1 MIKNNKMI
9 CTIICAMMIMMTA
22 CGNTEVEDVK
32 KNDGNNAVTTTVI
45 KEDEPEV
52 VTDSMDISSEVS
64 DNSSRVDESSSSKP
78 EDSSKMD
85 SSSKNESSS
94 RSDSSSKKDDSS
106 KNERKKNDSSSKSE
120 TKTTTVSSKTNTS
133 SNGNSSG
140 NTTTVQKT
148 NTGNNNG
155 NSNNTGNSGNSG
167 NTQQT
172 SSVQPVQQE
181 TKPAVTNAPEPAAP
195 VVTDPPVVA
204 QPEPEPQS
212 EPQPEPEPQPVQL
225 TEDGYDPR
233 EYARLRGGALVHTN
247 KPYDGFADDIH
258 YYLSWVNDLSD
269 VELAYFNFDMGCMTE
284 QDWQIIC
291 DDLMNYVTNNYAGY
305 NIELANDSY
314 IIKSENEDYA
324 GYNGKGH
331 TSGIEGHNVC
341 INERNEPFIDDNDLT
356 WYYEDFSELRNRF
369 LEDVDFALS
378 RSLPE
383 MIPDNHTF
391 KLSFDFYKMHMPA
404 PYEYLWSYSFVVL
417 DPT

>member
-1 MIKNNKMI
+1 MMKNNKKI
-9 CTIICAMMIMMTA
+9 CMIICAMMIMMTA

-52 VTDSMDISSEVS
+52 VTDSMDISSDVS

-167 NTQQT
+167 NTQQA

-204 QPEPEPQS
+204 QPEPEPQP
-212 EPQPEPEPQPVQL
+212 EPQPEPEPEPVQL

-291 DDLMNYVTNNYAGY
+291 DDCWNYIRETY
-305 NIELANDSY
+305 SY
-314 IIKSENEDYA
+314 LPNVKFEDTDEYYVVFDED
-324 GYNGKGH
+324 GNLVDWKGGFRYGRSSHSFH
-331 TSGIEGHNVC
+331 T
-341 INERNEPFIDDNDLT
+341 NERGESYVDEHDID
-356 WYYEDFSELRNRF
+356 WYYEDFADLREHFHEEIKEVIDSFHFTEDDDITLF
-369 LEDVDFALS
+369 LHL
-378 RSLPE
+378 
-383 MIPDNHTF
+383 NHYYHGPSHSDTF
-391 KLSFDFYKMHMPA
+391 ICQAM
-404 PYEYLWSYSFVVL
+404 
-417 DPT
+417 

>member
-1 MIKNNKMI
+1 MMKNNKKI

-52 VTDSMDISSEVS
+52 VTDSMDVSSDVS

-94 RSDSSSKKDDSS
+94 RSDNSSKKDDSS

-167 NTQQT
+167 NTQQA

-204 QPEPEPQS
+204 QPEPEPQ
-212 EPQPEPEPQPVQL
+212 PEPQPVQL

-269 VELAYFNFDMGCMTE
+269 VELAYFNFEMGCMTD

-291 DDLMNYVTNNYAGY
+291 DDCWNYIRETYSYLPNVKFEDTDEYYVVFDEDGHCLDWKGGFGFGVSGCNFFTNDRGENCVD
-305 NIELANDSY
+305 END
-314 IIKSENEDYA
+314 
-324 GYNGKGH
+324 
-331 TSGIEGHNVC
+331 V
-341 INERNEPFIDDNDLT
+341 F
-356 WYYEDFSELRNRF
+356 WYYEDFSEEINYF
-369 LEDVDFALS
+369 HQEAQDAVECHHYTED
-378 RSLPE
+378 
-383 MIPDNHTF
+383 DNCTQYIHF
-391 KLSFDFYKMHMPA
+391 NYYYHGPGRDYVFIAQHY
-404 PYEYLWSYSFVVL
+404 
-417 DPT
+417 

>member
-1 MIKNNKMI
+1 
-9 CTIICAMMIMMTA
+9 MMTA
-22 CGNTEVEDVK
+22 CENTEVEDVK
-32 KNDGNNAVTTTVI
+32 KNDGNNTVTTTVI

-52 VTDSMDISSEVS
+52 VTDSMDISSDVS

-167 NTQQT
+167 NTQQA

-204 QPEPEPQS
+204 QPEPEPQ
-212 EPQPEPEPQPVQL
+212 PAPEPEPVQL

-247 KPYDGFADDIH
+247 KPYDGFANDIH

-269 VELAYFNFDMGCMTE
+269 IELAYFNFEMGCMTD

-291 DDLMNYVTNNYAGY
+291 DDCWNHIHNKYGYLSNIKFEDNSEYFVSFDENGNCLDWKGSFGFGIRSASFFTNSQGDICVDEN
-305 NIELANDSY
+305 NID
-314 IIKSENEDYA
+314 
-324 GYNGKGH
+324 
-331 TSGIEGHNVC
+331 
-341 INERNEPFIDDNDLT
+341 
-356 WYYEDFSELRNRF
+356 WYYEDFIEIKEHFYEEIDESIDCHHYTESDDYVQYIHFNYYYH
-369 LEDVDFALS
+369 A
-378 RSLPE
+378 PGH
-383 MIPDNHTF
+383 DNVFICQH
-391 KLSFDFYKMHMPA
+391 D
-404 PYEYLWSYSFVVL
+404 
-417 DPT
+417 